1 MPQLQRFAN
10 NGSKGYET
18 SIEAMKMDTS
28 AQMADD
34 KRRTDLQAILRRL
47 RDETY
52 EGIARY
58 RQDQSEEKESSP
70 GDEMDVARAS
80 AAVDTHANLIDR
92 AEGRLR
98 LIDEA
103 LARVDNGTYGICADC
118 GDEIGL
124 ERLKVLPFAVRC
136 VDCESRRSRGE
147 GAASRLAEGVSQWT
161 PPPEMNDLDSEE
173 REREAPDDLTV
184 VSPESAFDVEP
195 EELEQQPP
203 PRTRGRRGRP
213 RHT

>member
-1 MPQLQRFAN
+1 M
-10 NGSKGYET
+10 E
-18 SIEAMKMDTS
+18 IS

-34 KRRTDLQAILRRL
+34 RRRIDLQAILRRL

-58 RQDQSEEKESSP
+58 RQDQSEEKETSP

-103 LARVDNGTYGICADC
+103 LARVGNGTYGICADC

-136 VDCESRRSRGE
+136 VDCEYRRSRGE
-147 GAASRLAEGVSQWT
+147 GAGSRLAEGVGQWT
-161 PPPEMNDLDSEE
+161 PPPDMNEVDSDE
-173 REREAPDDLTV
+173 RERETPDDLTV
-184 VSPESAFDVEP
+184 ISSESAFDVEP
-195 EELEQQPP
+195 EELEEQPA

-213 RHT
+213 RST

>member
-1 MPQLQRFAN
+1 MVRNKTLAENR
-10 NGSKGYET
+10 
-18 SIEAMKMDTS
+18 KMDIS

-34 KRRTDLQAILRRL
+34 KRRNHLQALLRRL

-98 LIDEA
+98 LIDQA

-124 ERLKVLPFAVRC
+124 ERLKILPFAVRC
-136 VDCESRRSRGE
+136 VDCESRRSRSE
-147 GAASRLAEGVSQWT
+147 GSNSRIAEGVGQWA
-161 PPPEMNDLDSEE
+161 PPTDMNDADSD
-173 REREAPDDLTV
+173 EREAPDDLS
-184 VSPESAFDVEP
+184 VSSSESAFDVEP
-195 EELEQQPP
+195 EEIEEPP
-203 PRTRGRRGRP
+203 APRTRGRRGRP
-213 RHT
+213 RGS

>member
-1 MPQLQRFAN
+1 VKRRPGGILTL
-10 NGSKGYET
+10 KG
-18 SIEAMKMDTS
+18 DGTS
-28 AQMADD
+28 AESITMQISPQMADA
-34 KRRTDLQAILRRL
+34 KRRSDLQALLRRL

-92 AEGRLR
+92 AESRLR
-98 LIDEA
+98 SIDEA
-103 LARVDNGTYGICADC
+103 LARVENGTYGICVDC

-136 VDCESRRSRGE
+136 VDCESRRSRSE
-147 GAASRLAEGVSQWT
+147 GVASRLGEGVGQWT
-161 PPPEMNDLDSEE
+161 PPPDMNDADSEE
-173 REREAPDDLTV
+173 REREAPDDLSAV
-184 VSPESAFDVEP
+184 PSESAFDVEP
-195 EELEQQPP
+195 EEMEQAPP
-203 PRTRGRRGRP
+203 QRGRGRRGRP
-213 RHT
+213 RNS

>member
-1 MPQLQRFAN
+1 VGISARLNR
-10 NGSKGYET
+10 YET
-18 SIEAMKMDTS
+18 PTEAKMEIS

-34 KRRTDLQAILRRL
+34 KRRNDLQAILRRL

-58 RQDQSEEKESSP
+58 RQDQSEEKETSP

-103 LARVDNGTYGICADC
+103 LARVGNGTYGICSDC

-136 VDCESRRSRGE
+136 VDCEYRRSRGE
-147 GAASRLAEGVSQWT
+147 GAGSRLAEGVGQWT
-161 PPPEMNDLDSEE
+161 PPPDMNEVDSDE
-173 REREAPDDLTV
+173 RERETPDDLTV
-184 VSPESAFDVEP
+184 ISSESAFDVEP
-195 EELEQQPP
+195 EELEEQPA

-213 RHT
+213 RST

>member
-1 MPQLQRFAN
+1 
-10 NGSKGYET
+10 
-18 SIEAMKMDTS
+18 
-28 AQMADD
+28 MADN

-103 LARVDNGTYGICADC
+103 LARVENGTYGICADC

-147 GAASRLAEGVSQWT
+147 GASSRLAEGIGQWT
-161 PPPEMNDLDSEE
+161 PPPDMNETDTEE
-173 REREAPDDLTV
+173 REREATDDLTIIP
-184 VSPESAFDVEP
+184 SESAFDVEP
-195 EELEQQPP
+195 EELEEQPP
-203 PRTRGRRGRP
+203 PRVRGRRGRP
-213 RHT
+213 RST

>member
-1 MPQLQRFAN
+1 MGLGQTCAEISLN
-10 NGSKGYET
+10 GYET
-18 SIEAMKMDTS
+18 STEAKMETS
-28 AQMADD
+28 AQMADN
-34 KRRTDLQAILRRL
+34 KRRNHLQAILRRL

-52 EGIARY
+52 DGIARY

-92 AEGRLR
+92 AESRLR

-103 LARVDNGTYGICADC
+103 LARVENGTYGVCADC

-124 ERLKVLPFAVRC
+124 ERLKILPFAVRC
-136 VDCESRRSRGE
+136 VDCESKRSRGE
-147 GAASRLAEGVSQWT
+147 GGSSRLAEGVGQWT
-161 PPPEMNDLDSEE
+161 PPPDVNDVDSEE
-173 REREAPDDLTV
+173 RDREAPDDLTV
-184 VSPESAFDVEP
+184 ISSESAFDVEP
-195 EELEQQPP
+195 EEVEEQPA

-213 RHT
+213 RST

>member
-1 MPQLQRFAN
+1 M
-10 NGSKGYET
+10 E
-18 SIEAMKMDTS
+18 IS

-34 KRRTDLQAILRRL
+34 KRRNDLQALLRRL

-58 RQDQSEEKESSP
+58 RQGQSEEKESSP

-80 AAVDTHANLIDR
+80 AAVDTHSNLIDR
-92 AEGRLR
+92 AENRLR

-124 ERLKVLPFAVRC
+124 QRLKVLPFAVRC
-136 VDCESRRSRGE
+136 VDCESRRSRSE
-147 GAASRLAEGVSQWT
+147 GAGSRLAEGAGQWT
-161 PPPEMNDLDSEE
+161 PPPDMADVDAEE
-173 REREAPDDLTV
+173 RERETPDDLTV
-184 VSPESAFDVEP
+184 VSSESAFDVEP
-195 EELEQQPP
+195 EELEEQPA

-213 RHT
+213 RSS

>member
-1 MPQLQRFAN
+1 MEFSAHMPEN
-10 NGSKGYET
+10 K
-18 SIEAMKMDTS
+18 
-28 AQMADD
+28 
-34 KRRTDLQAILRRL
+34 RTDNLRILLSRL

-103 LARVDNGTYGICADC
+103 LARLDHGTYGICAEC
-118 GDEIGL
+118 GDEIGI
-124 ERLKVLPFAVRC
+124 ERLKALPFAVRC
-136 VDCESRRSRGE
+136 VDCESSRGRN
-147 GAASRLAEGVSQWT
+147 AASSRMSDLSRHWT
-161 PPPEMNDLDSEE
+161 PPPEMGDSDSSE
-173 REREAPDDLTV
+173 RPEKVLADDDD
-184 VSPESAFDVEP
+184 SPVASAFDTEP
-195 EELEQQPP
+195 EELEEQPTQ
-203 PRTRGRRGRP
+203 RTRGRRGRP
-213 RHT
+213 RSNQA